1 MLKPVYPAYRQ
12 YIETIFLEALQAV
25 DPYRLISCSFQSA
38 EGKLYLDET
47 PFNFSCHANSYL
59 IGIGKAAGGMTHAF
73 LDISKLQPRAGVIA
87 LPSTDPT
94 TFPSPFTV
102 FRAGHPHPT
111 QASIDAGH
119 AASVVLE
126 ECHPED
132 VVWVLISGGGSALFE
147 LPVPGI
153 ELGDLHQV
161 NELLLH
167 SGLSIKEVNIIRGVL
182 SQVKAGGLARMAHPA
197 RVVSLIISDVIGDAL
212 GSIASGPTVLI
223 PDRRLEARQLL
234 MDNDL
239 WSRLPE
245 RVCAVL
251 NQTRSPRG
259 RARRPTNILLGG
271 NRQLIG
277 GAGRA
282 AQSLGFNVKVLSHQM
297 QGEAR
302 QVGRKFARR
311 LIKLSKGIEY
321 PTCFI
326 MGGETTVTVQ
336 GPGKGGRN
344 QELALS
350 AAGILQGHR
359 RIALASLASDGI
371 DGPTEAAGGVIDG
384 ETHVRITSMGFDPE
398 LALDQND
405 SFAVLQSG
413 NALFQTGPTGN
424 NVADL
429 TLGLIF
435 PDK

>member
-25 DPYRLISCSFQSA
+25 DPYRLISSSFQSA

-47 PFNFSCHANSYL
+47 PFNFSIHANSYL

-326 MGGETTVTVQ
+326 MGGETTVKVQ